1 MKEMEPDRIQDKAYT
16 ELCDAVSEAVRKLEQ
31 KEDRKAVIDM
41 LTAFN
46 IFTAQVQRMK
56 PVAVLTYY
64 RCTYLV
70 FDYLRRKKQVQKLGR
85 PIDEDVKKLL
95 ILMLDALEDTYVTEC
110 TD

>member
-1 MKEMEPDRIQDKAYT
+1 MITIKNKHKIGDKVYF
-16 ELCDAVSEAVRKLEQ
+16 LDKKKF

-46 IFTAQVQRMK
+46 IFTAQVQAMK

-70 FDYLRRKKQVQKLGR
+70 YDYLRKKKQVQKLGR

-95 ILMLDALEDTYVTEC
+95 TLMLVALEYTYVTEC

>member
-1 MKEMEPDRIQDKAYT
+1 MKEVMLDRFQDKAYT
-16 ELCDAVSEAVRKLEQ
+16 ELCDAVSEAIEKLEQ

-46 IFTAQVQRMK
+46 IFTAQVQAMK

-70 FDYLRRKKQVQKLGR
+70 YDYLRKKKQLQKLGR
-85 PIDEDVKKLL
+85 PIDEDVNKLL
-95 ILMLDALEDTYVTEC
+95 TLMLVALEYTYVTEC

>member
-1 MKEMEPDRIQDKAYT
+1 MKEVKPGRIQDKAYI
-16 ELCDAVSEAVRKLEQ
+16 ELCDAVSEAVRKLEH

-70 FDYLRRKKQVQKLGR
+70 FDYLRKEKQVQKLGR

>member
-1 MKEMEPDRIQDKAYT
+1 MKEVMLDRFQDKAYT
-16 ELCDAVSEAVRKLEQ
+16 ELCDAVSEAIEKLEQ

-46 IFTAQVQRMK
+46 IFTAQVQAMK

-64 RCTYLV
+64 RCAYLV
-70 FDYLRRKKQVQKLGR
+70 YDYLRKKKQVQMLGR
-85 PIDEDVKKLL
+85 QIDEDVKKLL
-95 ILMLDALEDTYVTEC
+95 TLMLVALEYTYVTEC